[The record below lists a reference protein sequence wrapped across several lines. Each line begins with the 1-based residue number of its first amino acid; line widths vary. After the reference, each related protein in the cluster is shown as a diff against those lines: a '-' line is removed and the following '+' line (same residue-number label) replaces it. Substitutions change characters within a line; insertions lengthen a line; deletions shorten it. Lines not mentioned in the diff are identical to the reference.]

1 MPSFKLH
8 TQEQKKLKGLGRVSE
23 KPRAF
28 SKVTFDISKALS
40 KHILIKDRKNCKSY
54 PSQVIIYQVYISGMT
69 CLVPSVPS
77 VLSVLRVPSV
87 LSVWSNVRSI
97 QPTTHFFLQFSYLEP
112 NLVHPTRR
120 QNFAG
125 KLNQYFYN
133 IWDCT
138 MIRRYSINGRMPWKT
153 WSWGDFVFFAR
164 IQNLCQVQKTD
175 WQKNK
180 GNCRPEEPK

>member
-1 MPSFKLH
+1 MADVDGEHAGVSGPSLNEGRPHTAIWLMPSFKLH

-97 QPTTHFFLQFSYLEP
+97 QPTAWFFFTVELS
-112 NLVHPTRR
+112 
-120 QNFAG
+120 
-125 KLNQYFYN
+125 
-133 IWDCT
+133 
-138 MIRRYSINGRMPWKT
+138 
-153 WSWGDFVFFAR
+153 
-164 IQNLCQVQKTD
+164 
-175 WQKNK
+175 
-180 GNCRPEEPK
+180 